1 MIGPMVTRFASGLR
15 FPTLFK
21 IVAGLFVL
29 DLLLP
34 DLIPFYDEILL
45 ALGTLLLAS
54 MRKARRAAGFRLDLR
69 RGPLSD

>member
-1 MIGPMVTRFASGLR
+1 MVTRFASGLR

-54 MRKARRAAGFRLDLR
+54 MRK
-69 RGPLSD
+69 RGAPPASGSTYDAVH

>member
-1 MIGPMVTRFASGLR
+1 MIGPIVTRFASGLR

-21 IVAGLFVL
+21 IVAGLFIV

-45 ALGTLLLAS
+45 ALGTLLLAG
-54 MRKARRAAGFRLDLR
+54 MRKPRPPAAGGDTIDAAR
-69 RGPLSD
+69 